1 LSDILRIRQDRTLLP
16 SHGIPVIQDTPFGE
30 LGIRFRRPANI
41 EAAADRWITNGGRY
55 RTAVLLNGQV
65 LFAATVGQAPDI
77 FQVVGETTSN
87 GPEMLDAIDRVVL
100 QSVTHIAAVH

>member
-1 LSDILRIRQDRTLLP
+1 MIPLINGTTRAPVTG
-16 SHGIPVIQDTPFGE
+16 HGIPVIQDTPFGE
-30 LGIRFRRPANI
+30 LGVRFIRRPANI
-41 EAAADRWITNGGRY
+41 EAAADRFIANGGRY
-55 RTAVLLNGQV
+55 RTAILLNGQV

-100 QSVTHIAAVH
+100 QSVAHIHAVH